1 MKRLSQQQDNSMTA
15 STYEPTGRA
24 KEVRRLIYAQ
34 FIGADG
40 GVYNCKITYEKYK
53 HKTIW

>member
-1 MKRLSQQQDNSMTA
+1 MTA